1 MNNLQCLC
9 FSLDMEERMAG
20 NPLAD
25 DHRWVK
31 EHVIDVLMEKGYSCC
46 FEIKDYVAGQKLQK
60 NLTKALNCSRRYI
73 VVMSR

>member
-1 MNNLQCLC
+1 MNNLQYLC

-31 EHVIDVLMEKGYSCC
+31 EHVIDVLMEK
-46 FEIKDYVAGQKLQK
+46 VTRAVL
-60 NLTKALNCSRRYI
+60 R
-73 VVMSR
+73 